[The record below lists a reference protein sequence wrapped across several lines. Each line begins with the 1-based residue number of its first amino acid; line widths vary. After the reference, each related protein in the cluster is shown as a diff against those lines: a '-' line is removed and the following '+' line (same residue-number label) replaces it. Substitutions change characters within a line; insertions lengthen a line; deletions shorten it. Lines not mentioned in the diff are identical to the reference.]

1 MTYLPSPKKL
11 SFRRGGMGEVIQ
23 YPAFGKLLDFV
34 FLKIQ
39 AEQVVAPVYLDSKM
53 IFLSSGVKL
62 QLVK

>member
-1 MTYLPSPKKL
+1 
-11 SFRRGGMGEVIQ
+11 MGEVIQ